1 MDKGSRRI
9 ERGFFGRA
17 SHLVAADLIGMTL
30 ISRRGPECGGR
41 IVETEAY
48 GDRSDLASH
57 SAVYTKSRAHLL
69 AAEPG
74 TLYVYL
80 SYGVHQCLNFVAHEP
95 GGAGAVLI
103 RALEPTIGLETLR
116 QRRGVANEKLL
127 LAGPGRVAQGLA
139 VSREDTGADLI
150 GGAVLELLDTGERPT
165 IVATPRIGITRD
177 VERLWRF
184 VAADSPFVS
193 RARVSSGASI

>member
-1 MDKGSRRI
+1 LGNGKRRV
-9 ERGFFGRA
+9 ERRFFQRA
-17 SHLVAADLIGMTL
+17 SHLVASDLIGMTL
-30 ISRRGPECGGR
+30 ISHRGPECGGR

-103 RALEPTIGLETLR
+103 RALEPTIGLDTLR
-116 QRRGVANEKLL
+116 ERRGVVNDKLL

-150 GGAVLELLDTGERPT
+150 GGAVLELVDTGQRPKV
-165 IVATPRIGITRD
+165 VATPRIGITRD
-177 VERLWRF
+177 MERPWRF
-184 VAADSPFVS
+184 IAADSPFVS
-193 RARVSSGASI
+193 RARVSSSASI